1 MKRFAFL
8 SLALLTGFCLQPLPL
23 FAQDQASDKK
33 DSKDTADSAHGDKAK
48 AEVAKP
54 DLKGTQGGVSSL
66 KDKSQDKSQDKVSA
80 KDTDQQASGSQSR
93 QGQAAPALAV
103 KGNMANHY
111 NGQWV
116 AASTHSDW
124 DVSANHN
131 WNNHEYRYY
140 DGGWLMI
147 DVSSSSDS
155 DMTGSIVIRVK
166 QSLAQQG
173 YYSGHMTDRI
183 GPHTRSAIS
192 NYQSHNGLPVNG
204 QIDAPLLASLG
215 LQ

>member
-1 MKRFAFL
+1 MKRFTFL
-8 SLALLTGFCLQPLPL
+8 SLALITGFCLQPLPL

-33 DSKDTADSAHGDKAK
+33 DSKDTADSSHGDKAK
-48 AEVAKP
+48 AKVAKP
-54 DLKGTQGGVSSL
+54 DQKGTQEGVSSR
-66 KDKSQDKSQDKVSA
+66 KDKSQDKVSA
-80 KDTDQQASGSQSR
+80 KDTDRQTSGSQSPK
-93 QGQAAPALAV
+93 GQAPALAV
-103 KGNMANHY
+103 KGNMTNHY

-124 DVSANHN
+124 DVSTNHN

-140 DGGWLMI
+140 NGGWLMI
-147 DVSSSSDS
+147 DTSSSSDS

-173 YYSGHMTDRI
+173 YFSGHMTERI

-192 NYQSHNGLPVNG
+192 NYQSHNGLQVNG
-204 QIDAPLLASLG
+204 QIDEPLLASLG